1 MASDEEIQKHYLDA
15 KERGE
20 LGSDDELR
28 VQGRREL
35 VILPK
40 VHLEVEQYRREKLER
55 EIDEMKTALSMQW
68 FEAHGY
74 LENLIDP
81 DAEAKAAA
89 LERTMAALE
98 GSRGVMMS
106 ADLSQRATIRKA
118 STEYMAVRKPSSDVT
133 QASPARSK
141 VTAPA
146 SKLRHRRKT
155 FGSID

>member
-40 VHLEVEQYRREKLER
+40 VHLEVEQYQREKLER

-89 LERTMAALE
+89 LERAMAAL

-118 STEYMAVRKPSSDVT
+118 STEYMAVRKPSSDVM

-146 SKLRHRRKT
+146 SALRHRRKT